1 VSIFISWSG
10 PSSREVGRKVKQLVS
25 EVLGTDD
32 VFMSDEDIAP
42 GDKSLEE
49 IDLALKRSTAAL
61 IIVSA
66 RTAREPWL
74 NFEAGAMAVRLAKT
88 SVVPILLDLD
98 FNQLIQP
105 LAQFQA
111 IRYDDREKFRKT
123 LVLLNMQ
130 RGSDRIKTETL
141 DIVLT
146 ARWPKFQSD
155 VAQIV
160 ADGASPDDA
169 AALPDEQDK
178 IDEILSTLRG
188 MSSGF
193 QASTVRSRAAKKDAN
208 LPTDFDM
215 KRLGYLHQRVNRV
228 VPIEPSLPS
237 DYEPGRTFRAVASV
251 EALPD
256 QLANSLSQ
264 LAVEIGYDLM
274 IEGRNVYYEFYRSGQ
289 KWTSIEMG

>member
-10 PSSREVGRKVKQLVS
+10 PSSREVGREVKQLVS

-146 ARWPKFQSD
+146 ARWSKFQAD
-155 VAQIV
+155 VTQIV
-160 ADGASPDDA
+160 ADSASPDDA

-188 MSSGF
+188 MSNGY
-193 QASTVRSRAAKKDAN
+193 QASTVRSRTGKKGAY
-208 LPTDFDM
+208 LPADFDT
-215 KRLGYLHQRVNRV
+215 KRLGYLHQRVNRI
-228 VPIEPSLPS
+228 VPIEPSTPS
-237 DYEPGRTFRAVASV
+237 DFEPGHSFRAVASV

-256 QLANSLSQ
+256 EFSNSLAH
-264 LAVEIGYDLM
+264 LAVEIGYNLI
-274 IEGRNVYYEFYRSGQ
+274 IECRNVYYEFYSSGH
-289 KWTSIEMG
+289 KSTSIEMG